1 MKITKNFQ
9 NAGKLI
15 IRIVIHPCEKD
26 PSEGIEPSEGRIRT
40 NKGYLKIVHN
50 IHINREAGNFVK
62 DFHTEKNISFWI

>member
-1 MKITKNFQ
+1 MKITINFQ

-40 NKGYLKIVHN
+40 NKGYLKIVQ
-50 IHINREAGNFVK
+50 I
-62 DFHTEKNISFWI
+62 